1 MRACWRVVLAI
12 SENETETGAFR
23 ICEDGCCDSIN
34 RWILAEFSRQGAIM
48 GRSSSNNMRRRR
60 RGANAADRA
69 VTNSVGAPAIAQSAW
84 QSMRNHMA
92 PLAPL
97 SDDHIE
103 AVHEASLDLL
113 ERYGVE
119 VMSARA
125 RDIFRAAGAMV
136 DDGTEI
142 VRLDREIVMKA
153 VATAPAQFTLTPTNP
168 EKALTIGG
176 SNLHFGMVS
185 GAPNVHDIRGGRRTG
200 NFADYQNF
208 IKLGQSFNVI
218 HFFGNQTLAPNDL
231 PVNTRHLDTSFVNL
245 TLADKVFLS
254 MSIGANRVRDAV
266 QLTALA
272 RGLTMAEMA
281 ANPAAITNINVNS
294 PRKLDSEMSDAA
306 MAMAEMGQAT
316 VVTPFTLMGAMTPVS
331 FAAALAQQNAEAL
344 FGVVLVQLTNPG
356 APVVYGGFTSNV
368 DMKSGA
374 PAFGTPENSLANMAG
389 GQLARRYNLPYRTS
403 ACSASNAVDAQA
415 VWETQMA
422 LWGAVTGHGNL
433 IYHAAGWGEGGLVA
447 DYEKFIVDCEMLQA
461 MQNLLTP
468 RSFDPAE
475 FGFAAHDEVDPG
487 GHFFGAMH
495 TMERYKTAFYAPYLS
510 DWSNNENWT
519 DAGRRTATERA
530 MDIWPEILAQYVPP
544 ALDLARVEAM
554 QAYITQRKEEIGSGD
569 P

>member
-1 MRACWRVVLAI
+1 
-12 SENETETGAFR
+12 
-23 ICEDGCCDSIN
+23 
-34 RWILAEFSRQGAIM
+34 M

-176 SNLHFGMVS
+176 NNLHFGMVS

-530 MDIWPEILAQYVPP
+530 MDIWPEILARYVPP
-544 ALDLARVEAM
+544 ALDPARVEAM
-554 QAYITQRKEEIGSGD
+554 QAYIAQRKEEIGSGD